1 MKKSKRKL
9 GKSKRKMGKSKRKIG
24 KKSKRKIGKKIRLDG
39 VKTNDELYNLIK
51 IKTNNL
57 YNLLY
62 LESYDDFKKKISLKE
77 LN

>member
-9 GKSKRKMGKSKRKIG
+9 GKSKRKMGKSKRKN
-24 KKSKRKIGKKIRLDG
+24 GKKIRLDG

-62 LESYDDFKKKISLKE
+62 LESYDDFKKKKV
-77 LN
+77 